1 MKFFV
6 LSHRLPNIARRGTA
20 APPHAGGAP
29 LDGGDGET
37 RAEVGVPLE
46 DVVGAGQ
53 KLREFTQLR
62 QIAHSNLIHSCL
74 GVSRQIYRWAF

>member
-29 LDGGDGET
+29 LDGGDGE
-37 RAEVGVPLE
+37 AGAKVGVPLE
-46 DVVGAGQ
+46 DVVSAGQ
-53 KLREFTQLR
+53 QLT
-62 QIAHSNLIHSCL
+62 
-74 GVSRQIYRWAF
+74 

>member
-29 LDGGDGET
+29 LDGGDGEAG
-37 RAEVGVPLE
+37 AEVGVPLE

-53 KLREFTQLR
+53 QLT
-62 QIAHSNLIHSCL
+62 
-74 GVSRQIYRWAF
+74 